1 MRLIL
6 RGHCC
11 DEIEQAENDK
21 TEYHLQNIRVFFLH
35 INNDHVA
42 TYTLMM
48 INHKTYVKSSNTR
61 SDQIRLDS
69 EISSPNF
76 SCGRCPNVVHS
87 EEDTKDK
94 NTKYVFCT
102 KYYING
108 EIQGQG
114 WMKERILSLL
124 IIILGEWVG
133 GVANQ
138 FYDNQMQRHGTPSH
152 PIPHLKSMLRE
163 MR

>member
-21 TEYHLQNIRVFFLH
+21 TEYHLQNIRAFFLH

-76 SCGRCPNVVHS
+76 SCGVQSWSTRPLKPPGLPD

-94 NTKYVFCT
+94 H
-102 KYYING
+102 
-108 EIQGQG
+108 EICILHEILSKERSKLCPNQMETSGQG

-124 IIILGEWVG
+124 IIISGE
-133 GVANQ
+133 
-138 FYDNQMQRHGTPSH
+138 
-152 PIPHLKSMLRE
+152 
-163 MR
+163 